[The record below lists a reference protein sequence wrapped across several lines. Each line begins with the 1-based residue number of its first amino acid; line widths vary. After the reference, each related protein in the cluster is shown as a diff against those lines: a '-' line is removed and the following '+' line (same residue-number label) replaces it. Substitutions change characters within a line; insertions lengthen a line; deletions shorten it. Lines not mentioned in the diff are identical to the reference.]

1 MKVGLPVVD
10 VMNEKFNPDIWRD
23 LEKKQSA
30 LFEIRVTPHK
40 MQHLRDTR
48 VFVFDVDDMAFKRMG
63 DAVRLFLVL
72 CGARLPEDKAVFL
85 DKLANAIIYLINS
98 FGYENA
104 VRGSFKVAPA
114 PKNLKDTA
122 A

>member
-40 MQHLRDTR
+40 MQHLRDLCKGYGFMRMEPLFKHGWTHTKT
-48 VFVFDVDDMAFKRMG
+48 VDRKGIFQ
-63 DAVRLFLVL
+63 
-72 CGARLPEDKAVFL
+72 
-85 DKLANAIIYLINS
+85 
-98 FGYENA
+98 
-104 VRGSFKVAPA
+104 GSASP
-114 PKNLKDTA
+114 
-122 A
+122 

>member
-1 MKVGLPVVD
+1 M
-10 VMNEKFNPDIWRD
+10 D
-23 LEKKQSA
+23 LSK
-30 LFEIRVTPHK
+30 
-40 MQHLRDTR
+40 TR

-63 DAVRLFLVL
+63 DAVRFFLVL
-72 CGARLPEDKAVFL
+72 CGAKLPEDKAVFL

-104 VRGSFKVAPA
+104 VRGSFKVAPD
-114 PKNLKDTA
+114 PRYRKDDTA